1 MVGEYLRRYVL
12 YNNYFRKE
20 TITPCQSFSIAGK
33 LYNNYFRKETIT
45 PKLHH

>member
-1 MVGEYLRRYVL
+1 MSVRILSIVL

-20 TITPCQSFSIAGK
+20 TITLNIFEAEAIS

-45 PKLHH
+45 